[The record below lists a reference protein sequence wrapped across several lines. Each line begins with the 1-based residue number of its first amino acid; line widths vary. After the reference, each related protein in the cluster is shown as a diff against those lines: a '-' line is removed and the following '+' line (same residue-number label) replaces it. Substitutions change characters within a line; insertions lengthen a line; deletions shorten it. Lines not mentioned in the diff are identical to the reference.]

1 MRKTVGIPINP
12 SQNDTELVFLNI
24 EQLAQ
29 VDVSSESPEHPIEAA
44 LIDGHEGGWQAA
56 SPGKQIIRLHFD
68 QPVSI
73 KHIVLVIEEYDQ
85 TRTQELTFSWLAEGT
100 VVYQEILRQQ
110 FGFSPPSTIKQS
122 EHYQVELNQLKS
134 LELMII
140 PDISQGSSIAK
151 VAMLR
156 LG

>member
-1 MRKTVGIPINP
+1 MRKTVGIPITP
-12 SQNDTELVFLNI
+12 PQTQTDMVFLNI

-29 VDVSSESPEHPIEAA
+29 VEVSSESPEHPIEAA

-56 SPGKQIIRLHFD
+56 TPGKQIIRLHFD
-68 QPVSI
+68 QPVTI
-73 KHIVLVIEEYDQ
+73 KHIVLVIEEHEQ
-85 TRTQELTFSWLAEGT
+85 SRTQELTFSWLTEGA
-100 VVYQEILRQQ
+100 VGYQEILRQQ
-110 FGFSPPSTIKQS
+110 FGFSPPNTSKQR
-122 EHYQVELNQLKS
+122 ENYQVELNQLKS

-140 PDISQGSSIAK
+140 PDISQGDSIAK